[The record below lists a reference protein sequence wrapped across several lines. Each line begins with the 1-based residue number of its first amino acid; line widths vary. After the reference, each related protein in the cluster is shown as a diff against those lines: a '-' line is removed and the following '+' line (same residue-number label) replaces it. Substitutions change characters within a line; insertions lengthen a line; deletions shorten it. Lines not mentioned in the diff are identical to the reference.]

1 MEGGGGEGSG
11 SPGSLEAQEPKTRP
25 AHVNSIRKLEVR
37 ILYPLFAIQDYAG
50 LGLCCCCS
58 LLAATTACVAGMQA
72 GKPGLTVQHG
82 AAAAVPTHNGR
93 HRAARLKIISAH

>member
-50 LGLCCCCS
+50 LGLW
-58 LLAATTACVAGMQA
+58 LGLAATKGMRS
-72 GKPGLTVQHG
+72 
-82 AAAAVPTHNGR
+82 R
-93 HRAARLKIISAH
+93 HANLDWKLQ